1 MRKEVCIIIPCYK
14 SLDTIERLLLSILNQ
29 TTSYFDTYLAIDGD
43 NLKDEYEYLANR
55 YRCKVLYF
63 DENLGAGMTRQRAL
77 DKIQSKYKY
86 VMFADSDDMLNP
98 RAVETLYRAIT
109 TTDSDI
115 AYSNIIRTFKDG
127 SAYIIDVN
135 DKESKAISWCVG
147 KMYKIKF
154 LYKKKI
160 KFRKELRLNEDIYYN
175 FVAFNLTNKVVK
187 VSEVTYIWLYNQDST
202 TTKDKSKKYK
212 MNNIQQSIL
221 SSTLSIIDLA
231 RKQHNTLNN
240 NILVAKLLNIYTI
253 SQEAIYYGISLK
265 CFEEEYDMLSKEI
278 DVYEFVKDNMN
289 LFMNRLNQ
297 VGYTLDSE
305 YYLYEQSFIEFIKF
319 AYNIKKGGK

>member
-14 SLDTIERLLLSILNQ
+14 SLDTIERLLLSIANQ

-63 DENLGAGMTRQRAL
+63 DENLGAGMTRQRVL

-109 TTDSDI
+109 NTDSDI

-147 KMYKIKF
+147 KMYRIKF

-175 FVAFNLTNKVVK
+175 FVAFNLTDKVVK
-187 VSEVTYIWLYNQDST
+187 VSEVTYIWLYNPDST

-212 MNNIQQSIL
+212 AYNIQQSIL

-231 RKQHNTLNN
+231 RKKHNTLNN

-278 DVYEFVKDNMN
+278 NVYEFVKDNID